1 MRDLCPEIIRQRL
14 IIEWIIDYDIS
25 VDQIKEYLIRI
36 GAITQMVVLTEPVTH
51 RSDKYWRSGWIHW
64 ETSWAHFYAWEQPKK
79 FFSVDMYTCKQFEI
93 EPVIKFTQ
101 EYFKTIDLDFK
112 EV

>member
-14 IIEWIIDYDIS
+14 IIEWIIDYDI
-25 VDQIKEYLIRI
+25 VEQQIKEYLVHIWEL
-36 GAITQMVVLTEPVTH
+36 ADMVILSDAVTH
-51 RSDKYWRSGWIHW
+51 RSDKYWRSGRIHR

-79 FFSVDMYTCKQFEI
+79 FFSVDMYTCKSFD
-93 EPVIKFTQ
+93 IKPIVEFT
-101 EYFKTIDLDFK
+101 KTFFQAIDLEYK